1 MLEAQAKERERREES
16 EKELAVKEEERKKRA
31 DEWEQKFMESMTT
44 MLSVV
49 S

>member
-1 MLEAQAKERERREES
+1 MKEWEGREES
-16 EKELAVKEEERKKRA
+16 EKELASKEEEREKRG
-31 DEWEQKFMESMTT
+31 DEREQKFMESMTT